1 MPAARTGGDPGSSL
15 KGAVGDPTIGLS
27 GHSRGLHW
35 SIGIR
40 GSPPS
45 ENRASSAA
53 DDLVAL
59 VPDQSIDGG
68 KGAPVAL
75 KKEEADGQEAGT
87 YNAEDI
93 TVLEGLEPVR
103 KRPGMY
109 IGSTG
114 PTGLHHLVWEVVD
127 NAVDEAMA
135 GHCTQIDVTLLAD
148 GGVRVADD
156 GRGFPT
162 GPMKEQGGKS
172 AAEVVLTVL
181 HAGGKFGEG
190 GGYKVSGGLHGVG
203 ISVVNALSTR
213 LLLEIDRDGD
223 HHTLEFKDGGK
234 PIGKLEVT
242 GKAPRGRTGS
252 TVTFW
257 PDPSIFEEVEFRAQ
271 TVTERLQVM
280 AFLNKGLEIRFAD
293 ERPDGTSQVFKYKD
307 GIVDFVRHLNASK
320 EALFRKVSSLEQ
332 KEETM
337 EVELALQWNT
347 GFYESIHSFTNGIS
361 TIDGG
366 MHEEG
371 FKKSLTNV
379 ANKYAR
385 AKGTLKEKDENLRG
399 EDIREGLTAIISV
412 RLQDPQ
418 FEGQTKA
425 KLGNVPVRSL
435 VERATNEKL
444 TYWFEENPREA
455 GQVIQK
461 GLLAARA
468 RVAARSARD
477 LTRRKSALDGAG
489 LPGKLVDCSS
499 RDPRQSELFIVEGNS
514 AGGSAKDARDPK
526 TQAILPIRGKILN
539 VERARIDK
547 MLKNTEI
554 QALISAIGAGL
565 AEDFDVTKIR
575 YHKIIIL
582 ADADVDGSHIRTLL
596 LTFFFRQMK
605 ELVEGGFV
613 YVAQPPLY
621 STEVGKEKVYLKD
634 DQARAAFLAE
644 HPNHTKEFQRL
655 KGLGEMDY
663 TELRETTMDAGR
675 RSLLQIAVEQA
686 AIADEV
692 CSVLMGEDVDLRR
705 TFIQT
710 NAKDVRFLDI

>member
-1 MPAARTGGDPGSSL
+1 M
-15 KGAVGDPTIGLS
+15 
-27 GHSRGLHW
+27 
-35 SIGIR
+35 
-40 GSPPS
+40 
-45 ENRASSAA
+45 
-53 DDLVAL
+53 
-59 VPDQSIDGG
+59 
-68 KGAPVAL
+68 AL
-75 KKEEADGQEAGT
+75 KSEDKRSVTNGSYT
-87 YNAEDI
+87 AEDI
-93 TVLEGLEPVR
+93 TVLEGLDPVR

-127 NAVDEAMA
+127 NSVDEAMA
-135 GHCTQIDVTLLAD
+135 GFAKRIDVTLLAD
-148 GGVRVADD
+148 GGVRVKDD
-156 GRGFPT
+156 GRGIPT
-162 GPMKEQGGKS
+162 GPMPKYKGRS

-203 ISVVNALSTR
+203 VSVVNALSKR
-213 LLLEIDRDGD
+213 LLLEIDLDGE
-223 HHTLEFKDGGK
+223 HHEMEFVDGGR
-234 PIGKLEVT
+234 PTGKLTVT
-242 GKAPRGRTGS
+242 GPAPRGRTGTTIS
-252 TVTFW
+252 FW
-257 PDPSIFEEVEFRAQ
+257 PDPAIFDEIEFRAQ

-280 AFLNKGLEIRFAD
+280 AFLNKGLEIRFVD
-293 ERPDGTSQVFKYKD
+293 ERPDGKASQNFQYKD
-307 GIVDFVRHLNASK
+307 GIIDYVRHLNTSK
-320 EALFRKVSSLEQ
+320 EALFRKVGSFTRS
-332 KEETM
+332 EETM
-337 EVELALQWNT
+337 EVEVALQWNT
-347 GFYESIHSFTNGIS
+347 GFYESIHSFANGIS

-385 AKGTLKEKDENLRG
+385 AKGSLKEKDPNFNG

-444 TYWFEENPREA
+444 SEWFEENPREA
-455 GQVIQK
+455 NQIIQK
-461 GLLAARA
+461 AALASRA
-468 RVAARSARD
+468 RVAAQSARD

-499 RDPRQSELFIVEGNS
+499 RDPRESEMFIVEGNS
-514 AGGSAKDARDPK
+514 AGGSAKDARNPRV
-526 TQAILPIRGKILN
+526 QAILPIRGKILN

-547 MLKNTEI
+547 MLKNAEI
-554 QALISAIGAGL
+554 QALIAAIGAGL
-565 AEDFDVTKIR
+565 ADDFDVTKIR

-605 ELVEGGFV
+605 PLVEGGFV

-621 STEVGKEKVYLKD
+621 STRVGKEKIYLKD
-634 DQARAAFLAE
+634 DAAKNAFLAE
-644 HPNHTKEFQRL
+644 HPNHKDDFQRL
-655 KGLGEMDY
+655 KGLGEMDFS
-663 TELRETTMDAGR
+663 ELRDTTMDPGR
-675 RSLLQIAVEQA
+675 RSLLQIGVEQA
-686 AIADEV
+686 ALADEV

-705 TFIQT
+705 QFIQT
-710 NAKDVRFLDI
+710 NAKDVRFLDF